1 MGLSNVSER
10 PKWKWVYSLQIYR
23 PVSGIGLRVVV
34 SRPQTEGRPRVL
46 ECFLGE
52 GICIEARG
60 HGGRPL
66 GPWGHLVEAPLFK
79 TSPDTHPVAWVQ
91 SEGSQQRGGWG
102 WRMGGVEEMHKKS
115 QLSPVIVC
123 VLYGY
128 VCGREYALCSIIC
141 ISFYEVVLKPFNICP
156 PVEGSE
162 SNITHALISEQ
173 LNEAKSIGNIQ
184 IPH

>member
-10 PKWKWVYSLQIYR
+10 PKLKWVYSLQIYR

-34 SRPQTEGRPRVL
+34 SRPQTEGRPRAM

-52 GICIEARG
+52 GIRIEARG

-102 WRMGGVEEMHKKS
+102 WRMGGVEEMDQKS
-115 QLSPVIVC
+115 QLSPVIVLRPVWLC
-123 VLYGY
+123 VWQRACIMLHH
-128 VCGREYALCSIIC
+128 LCFILWIC
-141 ISFYEVVLKPFNICP
+141 VQTFQHLSSSRGQWV
-156 PVEGSE
+156 
-162 SNITHALISEQ
+162 
-173 LNEAKSIGNIQ
+173 
-184 IPH
+184 